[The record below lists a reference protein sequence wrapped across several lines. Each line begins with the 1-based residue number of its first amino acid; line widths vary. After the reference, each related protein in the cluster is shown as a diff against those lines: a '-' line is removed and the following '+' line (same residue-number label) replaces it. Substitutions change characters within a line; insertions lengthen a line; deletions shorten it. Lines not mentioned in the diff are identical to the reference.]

1 MKNPQDFIELT
12 ARLQQLF
19 HERDNSYTLCV
30 VIGDIECA
38 LLRFLHKINRP
49 LRMREIAKMYEISNA
64 KVTRILNKL
73 VRMGFVER
81 YHSED
86 DRRSWFAR
94 ITEEGTKMAENTK
107 YKLNQ
112 FQKEVLELIPDEDVE
127 KTYDYLKLYVDAYEK
142 IITDSMGESDRI
154 S

>member
-1 MKNPQDFIELT
+1 MKDPQDFIELT

-64 KVTRILNKL
+64 KVTRVLNKL

-112 FQKEVLELIPDEDVE
+112 FQKEVLELIPDEDVD
-127 KTYDYLKLYVDAYEK
+127 KTYDYLKLFVDAYDK
-142 IITDSMGESDRI
+142 IITDSTDKSSRI